1 MKENGVWRTVG
12 GRRIFIKEGQDLAE
26 AMKESGKFSK
36 QEVSNDKKVD
46 RDTRIKELTKE
57 IEEMEN
63 GTTEKEVLGVIAKN
77 GKKLYIGPTP
87 WSTTPK
93 IERALTAKNQNGIE
107 YQKELEKKGWKIDNE
122 VRAEKKPFSF
132 AKYSSLQEELQ
143 ALKSGF
149 DNVADYKANQEKVKQ
164 DYISSKK
171 KKLENSYIY
180 SQKTKDM
187 KPYDNFYEY
196 DNRDSTLYN
205 TDMFEEVI
213 KRKAKQLMN
222 IEEVHHSAKSGASKF
237 SSSIYLKNKDNDI
250 EVRISNHYLP
260 ETAEREYNRS
270 LHGGET
276 RWDKELVLT
285 QNVMEDIAS
294 LKTKKEFDEYLKD
307 LFS

>member
-1 MKENGVWRTVG
+1 
-12 GRRIFIKEGQDLAE
+12 
-26 AMKESGKFSK
+26 
-36 QEVSNDKKVD
+36 
-46 RDTRIKELTKE
+46 
-57 IEEMEN
+57 
-63 GTTEKEVLGVIAKN
+63 
-77 GKKLYIGPTP
+77 
-87 WSTTPK
+87 
-93 IERALTAKNQNGIE
+93 
-107 YQKELEKKGWKIDNE
+107 
-122 VRAEKKPFSF
+122 
-132 AKYSSLQEELQ
+132 
-143 ALKSGF
+143 
-149 DNVADYKANQEKVKQ
+149 
-164 DYISSKK
+164 
-171 KKLENSYIY
+171 
-180 SQKTKDM
+180 
-187 KPYDNFYEY
+187 
-196 DNRDSTLYN
+196 
-205 TDMFEEVI
+205 MFEEVI